1 MIKVMIGEKGSGKT
15 KALLSAVD
23 EALGAQKGSIVFINK
38 GERHVYQLSHEV
50 RLINSEE
57 YDIDSYR
64 AFYGLLCGII
74 SQNFDITNI
83 FVDSVGKI
91 VKGGTSE
98 ELDAFL
104 DAAAA
109 LSEKFG
115 IEMFFTIS
123 MKQELA
129 TETISKYAI

>member
-1 MIKVMIGEKGSGKT
+1 MIKVMIGEKGTGKT

-91 VKGGTSE
+91 VTGGTPE